1 MEELINSIQTKLARE
16 DPTYQ
21 IEQVQKQMK
30 YFVKEND
37 FQDLAD
43 EFKEFQAYLQTYDL
57 DNIGDMK
64 QDMADMVKN
73 NTTFITKSDFYQ
85 RL

>member
-1 MEELINSIQTKLARE
+1 MRF
-16 DPTYQ
+16 
-21 IEQVQKQMK
+21 
-30 YFVKEND
+30 FVKDND
-37 FQDLAD
+37 LQDLAD
-43 EFKEFQAYLQTYDL
+43 EFKEFKTYLQKYDL

-73 NTTFITKSDFYQ
+73 NITFITKSDFYQ